1 MNNEIYDQL
10 LGSVHKCKEYDE
22 LDYKDHYDNLRDAD
36 EFCAAASL
44 YADERT
50 ELLANSLHRYQHLID
65 KASLKMKLETEF
77 LAKGKI
83 AFNFYTDIANLFG
96 LGTQAYTTESKI
108 PYIGVSELSLQDI
121 YLLQLI
127 LLHEMQH
134 AMDFVFF
141 DGFSMGIAERELRSR
156 ITICH
161 SLNEVQKQFNKL
173 YKNAYIDQAY
183 WYIILY
189 NSPNVDIRVK
199 EEYFELLE
207 KKAKKLLQEDGVNFS
222 PLILRV
228 FGRELIREGVDLRS
242 NLLYRINSD
251 QGLIRLEKEE
261 AKNII
266 EDDSSDMD
274 KYIAGDI
281 ETSSDEPIAVKLDIM
296 TGEKLSGVDGN
307 IVLIKN
313 KMIEWHTYKDEFK
326 GIKKQAS
333 IVITRNAESFNN
345 IALPQDTSNSTP
357 NIIRVEAKPFI
368 VGDNS
373 SLKDLKNLEIPNVSM
388 NTGLN
393 DDLEIILPRRVYN
406 NGLKKQKPEEEYD
419 DEIAKDMMSN
429 LSDMF
434 KRRE

>member
-10 LGSVHKCKEYDE
+10 LGSVHKCKEYSE
-22 LDYKDHYDNLRDAD
+22 SDYKEHYDNLKDAD

-50 ELLANSLHRYQHLID
+50 ELLANSLHRYQQLID
-65 KASLKMKLETEF
+65 VSAEKMKLETEF
-77 LAKGKI
+77 LTKGKI
-83 AFNFYTDIANLFG
+83 CFNFYTDIANLFG
-96 LGTQAYTTESKI
+96 LGTQAYTTESKT

-141 DGFSMGIAERELRSR
+141 DGFNMGIAERELRSR
-156 ITICH
+156 ITICN

-189 NSPNVDIRVK
+189 NSPHVDQKIK
-199 EEYFELLE
+199 EQYYELLE
-207 KKAKKLLQEDGVNFS
+207 KNAKKMLSEQGINFS

-228 FGRELIREGVDLRS
+228 FGRELVREGVDLRS
-242 NLLYRINSD
+242 NLLYRLNSD
-251 QGLIRLEKEE
+251 KGIIKLEREE
-261 AKNII
+261 IKNPII
-266 EDDSSDMD
+266 EEVSEMD
-274 KYIAGDI
+274 AHITGDT
-281 ETSSDEPIAVKLDIM
+281 ETADDEPISVKLSKI
-296 TGEKLSGVDGN
+296 TGEKLSGIDGSLSL
-307 IVLIKN
+307 VKN
-313 KMIEWHTYKDEFK
+313 KMMEWHTYQEEFK
-326 GIKKQAS
+326 NIKKQAS

-345 IALPQDTSNSTP
+345 IAVAEDSSIAVPKNFIKVQATP
-357 NIIRVEAKPFI
+357 YM
-368 VGDNS
+368 VGDT

-388 NTGLN
+388 NTGVN
-393 DDLEIILPRRVYN
+393 DDEVIMPKRMYN
-406 NGLKKQKPEEEYD
+406 NALKKQRQEEDDYE
-419 DEIAKDMMSN
+419 DEIAKNMMSN

-434 KRRE
+434 KKRE